1 MSWQSPETPILIGH
15 RGARRY
21 APENTIAAFDL
32 ALSHGCDG
40 IEFDVRLTADGRA
53 VVCHDPR
60 ISRLDVATSNYDK
73 LALLRRV
80 TAMPVL
86 SAAHDGAGTAVQMA
100 SVLPCLE
107 DVVERYANAAYLYIE
122 LKVPGLEQCVLGAL
136 KANPPQ
142 RGYVIASF
150 LPEVIRNMHALDSS
164 VPVGLIADKW
174 RDLAEWKELPVEA
187 VMPHHSLIS
196 QELVDTLHFASKRV
210 MVWTV
215 NGERQMLA
223 MGKLGVDGIV
233 SDDTQRLGRAFRR
246 AAS

>member
-1 MSWQSPETPILIGH
+1 MSWHSPEAPLLIGH

-32 ALSHGCDG
+32 ALTHGCDG

-60 ISRLDVATSNYDK
+60 ISRLDVASSNYDK

-86 SAAHDGAGTAVQMA
+86 HAAHDGAGTAVQMA

-107 DVVERYANAAYLYIE
+107 DVVERYASSAFLYIE
-122 LKVPGLEQCVLGAL
+122 LKVAGIEDAVLDAL
-136 KANPPQ
+136 RAHPPQ
-142 RGYVIASF
+142 RGYVVASF
-150 LPEVIRNMHALDSS
+150 LPEAIHNVHALDES
-164 VPVGLIADKW
+164 VPLGLIADNARELALW
-174 RDLAEWKELPVEA
+174 RQLPVQS
-187 VMPHHSLIS
+187 VMPHHSLVS
-196 QELVDTLHFASKRV
+196 QELVDTLHFARKQV

-215 NGERQMLA
+215 NSERQMRSLA
-223 MGKLGVDGIV
+223 QMGVDGIV
-233 SDDTQRLGRAFRR
+233 SDDTQRLGRALRR
-246 AAS
+246 VAS

>member
-1 MSWQSPETPILIGH
+1 MSWQSPEAPLLIGH

-32 ALSHGCDG
+32 ALAHGCDG

-60 ISRLDVATSNYDK
+60 ISRLDVARSNYDK

-86 SAAHDGAGTAVQMA
+86 HAAHDGAGTAVQMA

-107 DVVERYANAAYLYIE
+107 DVVERYASSAYLYIE
-122 LKVPGLEQCVLGAL
+122 LKVTGIENAVLDAL
-136 KANPPQ
+136 RAHPPK
-142 RGYVIASF
+142 RGHVVASF
-150 LPEVIRNMHALDSS
+150 LPQVVRDLHALDKS
-164 VPVGLIADKW
+164 VPLGFIADSA
-174 RDLAEWKELPVEA
+174 RDVAQWKELPVQA
-187 VMPHHSLIS
+187 VMPHHSLVTEEI
-196 QELVDTLHFASKRV
+196 VDTLHFARKQV

-215 NGERQMLA
+215 NSERQMRA
-223 MGKLGVDGIV
+223 MAEMGVDGIV
-233 SDDTQRLGRAFRR
+233 SDDTQRLGRCFRR
-246 AAS
+246 VA

>member
-1 MSWQSPETPILIGH
+1 MSWQLPEVPLLIGH

-32 ALSHGCDG
+32 ALEHGCDG

-60 ISRLDVATSNYDK
+60 ISRLDVASSNYDK

-86 SAAHDGAGTAVQMA
+86 HAAHDGAGTAVQMA

-107 DVVERYANAAYLYIE
+107 DVVERYASSAYLYIE
-122 LKVPGLEQCVLGAL
+122 LKVAGVEQAVLDAL
-136 KANPPQ
+136 RAHPPQ
-142 RGYVIASF
+142 RGYVVASF
-150 LPEVIRNMHALDSS
+150 LPEVIRNLHAIDNS
-164 VPVGLIADKW
+164 VPVGLIADTT
-174 RDLAEWKELPVEA
+174 RDLAPWKDLPLHA
-187 VMPHHSLIS
+187 VMPHHSLVT
-196 QELVDTLHFASKRV
+196 QELVDTLHFARKQV

-215 NGERQMLA
+215 NSERQMRA
-223 MGKLGVDGIV
+223 VAEMGVDGIV
-233 SDDTQRLGRAFRR
+233 SDDTQRLGRCFRR
-246 AAS
+246 AA

>member
-1 MSWQSPETPILIGH
+1 MSWQSPEAPLLIGH

-32 ALSHGCDG
+32 ALAHGCDG

-60 ISRLDVATSNYDK
+60 ISRLDVASSNYEK

-86 SAAHDGAGTAVQMA
+86 HAAHDGAGTAVQMA

-107 DVVERYANAAYLYIE
+107 DVVERYAASAFLYIE
-122 LKVPGLEQCVLGAL
+122 LKVPGIERAVLDMLRAH
-136 KANPPQ
+136 PPK
-142 RGYVIASF
+142 RGYVVASF
-150 LPEVIRNMHALDSS
+150 LPEVIHNMHALDESI
-164 VPVGLIADKW
+164 PLGLIGDSA
-174 RDLAEWKELPVEA
+174 RELSLWKELPVQI
-187 VMPHHSLIS
+187 VMPHHSLVS
-196 QELVDTLHFASKRV
+196 QELVDTLHFARKQV

-215 NGERQMLA
+215 NSERQMRA
-223 MGKLGVDGIV
+223 MAHMGVDGIV
-233 SDDTQRLGRAFRR
+233 SDDTQRLGRALRKV
-246 AAS
+246 AV